1 MVTLQ
6 TLDKECEEKM
16 TRAVASVSRGFSEIR
31 GGRAS
36 PTLVEHVTVDY
47 YGAPT
52 ALKVVAAI
60 TSPEARLLVIQPWD
74 AKMVPEI
81 EKAIQKSGLGLT
93 PVVDG
98 KLVRLPIPPLTGDRR
113 EELVKLIHKLAE
125 EGRIAIRNVRRD
137 VNDAVKKL
145 KSQNQATED
154 DVFQA
159 QEHSQKLTD
168 KYIEQIN
175 AVVKAKEQEIHSA

>member
-1 MVTLQ
+1 MASLQ
-6 TLDKECEEKM
+6 TLYKECEDKM
-16 TRAVASVSRGFSEIR
+16 TRAISAVSRGFSEIR

-36 PTLVEHVTVDY
+36 PALVEHVTVDY

-81 EKAIQKSGLGLT
+81 EKAIQKSGLGLS

-98 KLVRLPIPPLTGDRR
+98 TLVRLPIPPLTGDRR
-113 EELVKLIHKLAE
+113 EELVKLAHKLAE
-125 EGRIAIRNVRRD
+125 EGRVAIRSVRRD

-154 DVFQA
+154 DAFQA
-159 QEHSQKLTD
+159 QEHTQKLTD